1 MKDGYYLSTFLVDG
15 KLPCALDIKL
25 RHDQTV
31 ALWYKKSDTIELVRY
46 WELERFSGWKQHTF
60 TFFQQNSFILLLNFY
75 LKQ

>member
-46 WELERFSGWKQHTF
+46 WE
-60 TFFQQNSFILLLNFY
+60 
-75 LKQ
+75 

>member
-31 ALWYKKSDTIELVRY
+31 ACYGIKN
-46 WELERFSGWKQHTF
+46 Q
-60 TFFQQNSFILLLNFY
+60 ILSSWCDIGN
-75 LKQ
+75 